1 MTDGIDAPRS
11 PDLLSPVAIDGARR
25 GVAPTLAV
33 RYPPRTAGTHWP
45 ATDQGRAGVLG
56 LVLESSGAPSGS
68 KRRTQLCRGLGLL
81 FDWLDDETGESWQE
95 RFVASGADTMGAAWK
110 KAPRRWLERA
120 GEYSPTRLADLEQ
133 SLLVAISADAIRPS
147 LAWLITGAKHRR
159 FAPRMVSSRDPDGF
173 ARLRLACEADPQVTA
188 RDEAH
193 IPARVALI
201 LAAKGGMIGDI
212 VIGDVLE
219 VLEAEASLRGDVRYG
234 SASFKVLREMGI
246 FGPGVPTLREIRSR
260 GQRSVEA
267 LVDHYGIAC
276 RPIRDLFVEY
286 LKERQSSID
295 YTTLSRLAY
304 CLAGCFWS
312 DLERHHRGIDSLQLP
327 TEVTSAWKQR
337 LRTKSTSGKKALE
350 GESITPGPERLA
362 FLEILAVVRAFYLD
376 LAQWALE
383 DPERFGR
390 WVAPCP
396 ISKADLSRRKS
407 ARRHK
412 ARMDA
417 RTRERLPVLPVLVQ
431 AANRWRRDSATL
443 LAAARDAEADQTFT
457 AAGETLRRVHR
468 PYAAPDSVWV
478 EDPATG
484 KQRLLNQVEDH
495 AFWAW
500 AIIDVLRLTG
510 IRIEELLELS
520 HHSLVEYRLP
530 TSGELVPLLQIAPS
544 KTDTERLLVVSPEL
558 AEVLEAIIRR
568 VRDEAGRVPLV
579 RARDRHELVWTPPSP
594 LLFQRVRGAEH
605 QAISVQLVRT
615 LLSTALAHTG
625 LVDQG
630 NGTPLRYTPH
640 DFRRIFITD
649 VIRNGLPPHI
659 AQVIAGHQDLNVTMG
674 YKAVYPDEAIQ
685 AHLAFLGRRRALRP
699 AGEYRAPTDEEWQQF
714 LGHFERRKVSI
725 GTCARAFGTPCVHE
739 HACVRCSMLWPDD
752 AQRDRLVEIR
762 DSLVSRIAEA
772 KHEGWLGEVEGL
784 ELSLAGAHSKLT
796 EIDLRSVKPSVSVEL
811 RSTSARR
818 DT

>member
-68 KRRTQLCRGLGLL
+68 ARWTRLYRGLGRLL
-81 FDWLDDETGESWQE
+81 DWLDDETGESWQE
-95 RFVASGADTMGAAWK
+95 RFVESGVDAMGAEWR

-120 GEYSPTRLADLEQ
+120 GEYSPTRLVDLEQ

-159 FAPRMVSSRDPDGF
+159 FAPRMASSRDPDGF
-173 ARLRLACEADPQVTA
+173 ATLRLACQADPQVTS

-193 IPARVALI
+193 IPARVAMI
-201 LAAKGGMIGDI
+201 LAAKGGVIADI
-212 VIGDVLE
+212 TIGDVLE

-246 FGPGVPTLREIRSR
+246 FGPGVPTLREIRSS

-276 RPIRDLFVEY
+276 RPIRNLFVEY

-327 TEVTSAWKQR
+327 TEITSAWKQR
-337 LRTKSTSGKKALE
+337 LRTKDASGKKTLA

-383 DPERFGR
+383 EPGRFGR
-390 WVAPCP
+390 WVASCP
-396 ISKADLSRRKS
+396 ISKADLSRRKT

-431 AANRWRRDSATL
+431 ATNRWRRDSATL
-443 LAAARDAEADQTFT
+443 LAAARDAEADETFT

-468 PYAAPDSVWV
+468 PFAAPGSVWV

-484 KQRLLNQVEDH
+484 KQRPLNRVEDH

-520 HHSLVEYRLP
+520 HYSLVEYRLP
-530 TSGELVPLLQIAPS
+530 TSGE
-544 KTDTERLLVVSPEL
+544 
-558 AEVLEAIIRR
+558 
-568 VRDEAGRVPLV
+568 
-579 RARDRHELVWTPPSP
+579 
-594 LLFQRVRGAEH
+594 
-605 QAISVQLVRT
+605 
-615 LLSTALAHTG
+615 
-625 LVDQG
+625 
-630 NGTPLRYTPH
+630 
-640 DFRRIFITD
+640 
-649 VIRNGLPPHI
+649 
-659 AQVIAGHQDLNVTMG
+659 
-674 YKAVYPDEAIQ
+674 
-685 AHLAFLGRRRALRP
+685 
-699 AGEYRAPTDEEWQQF
+699 
-714 LGHFERRKVSI
+714 
-725 GTCARAFGTPCVHE
+725 
-739 HACVRCSMLWPDD
+739 
-752 AQRDRLVEIR
+752 
-762 DSLVSRIAEA
+762 
-772 KHEGWLGEVEGL
+772 
-784 ELSLAGAHSKLT
+784 
-796 EIDLRSVKPSVSVEL
+796 
-811 RSTSARR
+811 
-818 DT
+818 